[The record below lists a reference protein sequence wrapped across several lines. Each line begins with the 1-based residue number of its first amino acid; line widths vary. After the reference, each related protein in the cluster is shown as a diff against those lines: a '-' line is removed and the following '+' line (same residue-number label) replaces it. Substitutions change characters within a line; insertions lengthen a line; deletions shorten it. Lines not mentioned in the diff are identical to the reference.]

1 MRSLFTLLAACSVLA
16 LHAQQQVRITR
27 WDAIRTGN
35 ELIKGRSAKAAL
47 QATGLPEDQQALV
60 VTNSGAQFWPVALA
74 NDSARQASAPYI
86 ANYVAYR
93 MFSFHEDTVPFT
105 VVMVPAKDNIHMPE
119 ELRPTADLFLAVA
132 DAGLADAAPA
142 RQRPEISRGPRWKDR
157 DQAIILKP
165 AEVYATYDLG
175 SDAIARQALSDA
187 GMSTPEIEAVAF
199 RSHERNWPD
208 GIDTYEERSA
218 LISQFGKYKAFVGA
232 SWDDKVV
239 LIVPVEKNKSMPK
252 LMRPYVDIYLVYA
265 KSAVSVKASR
275 RK

>member
-1 MRSLFTLLAACSVLA
+1 MRSLFTLFAACCVLA
-16 LHAQQQVRITR
+16 LQAQQQVRITR

-35 ELIKGRSAKAAL
+35 DLIKGRSAKAAL
-47 QATGLPEDQQALV
+47 QATGLPEDQQTMV
-60 VTNSGAQFWPVALA
+60 VTNSGAQFWPVSLM

-86 ANYVAYR
+86 GNYVGYR
-93 MFSFHEDTVPFT
+93 MFSFREDTVPYT
-105 VVMVPAKDNIHMPE
+105 VVMIPAKDNIHMPE
-119 ELRPTADLFLAVA
+119 DLRPTADLFLAVA
-132 DAGLADAAPA
+132 DVGLADAAPA

-157 DQAIILKP
+157 DQATILKP

-175 SDAIARQALSDA
+175 SDAVARQALADA
-187 GMSTPEIEAVAF
+187 GMSIPEIEAVAF

-218 LISQFGKYKAFVGA
+218 LISRFGKYKAFVGA

-239 LIVPVEKNKSMPK
+239 LIVPVEKNRSMPK

>member
-1 MRSLFTLLAACSVLA
+1 MLA
-16 LHAQQQVRITR
+16 LDAQQQVRITR
-27 WDAIRTGN
+27 WDAVRTGN

-47 QATGLPEDQQALV
+47 QATGLPEDQQTLV
-60 VTNSGAQFWPVALA
+60 VNNSGPQFWPTSLA

-86 ANYVAYR
+86 GNYVAYR
-93 MFSFHEDTVPFT
+93 MFSFHEDTVPYT
-105 VVMVPAKDNIHMPE
+105 VVMIPAKDNIHMPE
-119 ELRPTADLFLAVA
+119 DLRPTADLFLAVA
-132 DAGLADAAPA
+132 DAGLTDAAPA

-157 DQAIILKP
+157 AQATILAP

-175 SDAIARQALSDA
+175 ADAVARQALSDA

-232 SWDDKVV
+232 TWDDKVV

-265 KSAVSVKASR
+265 KSAVSVKAP
-275 RK
+275 RKK